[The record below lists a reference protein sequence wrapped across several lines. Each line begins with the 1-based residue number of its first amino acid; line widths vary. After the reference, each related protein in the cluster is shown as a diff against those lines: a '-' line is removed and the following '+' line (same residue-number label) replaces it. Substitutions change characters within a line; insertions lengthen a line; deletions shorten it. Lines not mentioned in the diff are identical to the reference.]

1 MWHKNMMIAG
11 EEKLN
16 LSRRESRVEGESEE
30 MLLEIFPWAIGEGL
44 RGPPVKESREG
55 VLFNLF

>member
-1 MWHKNMMIAG
+1 MMIAG

-30 MLLEIFPWAIGEGL
+30 MLLEIFPWAISEGPTSQ
-44 RGPPVKESREG
+44 RV
-55 VLFNLF
+55 